1 MLNSCYGMIMDTTD
15 IAIVQALREDS
26 RLSMRKLAAVV
37 HMSAP
42 AVAERV
48 RRLEEEGVITGYT
61 IRVDEQKIAPR
72 MLAYV
77 NVHMKTNHHQSFL
90 QLIEGR
96 EEVRECHRIAGGNV
110 CYLLKLEVIDQSTL
124 NEFLDILLPYAN
136 YSLNVVIASTIKP

>member
-1 MLNSCYGMIMDTTD
+1 MDATD

-37 HMSAP
+37 HMSTP

-48 RRLEEEGVITGYT
+48 RRLEEEGIITGYT

-72 MLAYV
+72 MLTYV
-77 NVHMKTNHHQSFL
+77 NVHMKTNHQGFL
-90 QLIEGR
+90 QLIAGR

-110 CYLLKLEVIDQSTL
+110 CYLLKLEVINQAAL
-124 NEFLDILLPYAN
+124 NEFLDTLLPYAN
-136 YSLNVVIASTIKP
+136 YSLNIVIASTVKS